1 MVTMAIFNESSNG
14 DRQPGVL
21 IVDDEPHIVDFLEV
35 GFSYEGFRVLVATSG
50 PEAIEMATMHQLDVI
65 ILDIMLPG
73 LNGLEVMRRIRKA
86 SDVAVIML
94 TAKEGID
101 DRVVGLDTGADDY
114 MTKPFAFK
122 ELMAR
127 VRAVLRRHGNHFA
140 EILTFQNI
148 TLDRGTHI
156 VTSDGQPIALTP
168 REFDLLELFLMHPRQ
183 VLTRDIILSRVWG
196 YDYEGDDNIIE
207 VYVRH
212 LREKLNDQP
221 PRLLQ
226 TVRGIGYTL
235 RG

>member
-1 MVTMAIFNESSNG
+1 MVPMAMLNESSNG
-14 DRQPGVL
+14 DKQPGIL

-35 GFSYEGFRVLVATSG
+35 GFSYEGFRVLVATTG
-50 PEAIEMATMHQLDVI
+50 PEAIEMATMHQPDVI

-94 TAKEGID
+94 TAKEGVD
-101 DRVVGLDTGADDY
+101 DRVMGLDTGADDY

-140 EILTFQNI
+140 GILTFQHI

-156 VTSDGQPIALTP
+156 VTSDGQLVSLTP
-168 REFDLLELFLMHPRQ
+168 R
-183 VLTRDIILSRVWG
+183 
-196 YDYEGDDNIIE
+196 
-207 VYVRH
+207 
-212 LREKLNDQP
+212 
-221 PRLLQ
+221 
-226 TVRGIGYTL
+226 
-235 RG
+235 